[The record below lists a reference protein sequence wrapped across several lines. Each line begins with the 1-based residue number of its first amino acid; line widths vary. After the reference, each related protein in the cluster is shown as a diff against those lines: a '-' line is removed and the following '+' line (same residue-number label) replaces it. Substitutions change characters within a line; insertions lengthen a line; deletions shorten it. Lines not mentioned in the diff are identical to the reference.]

1 VDIILLFLAVA
12 GLVVFAA
19 SKLAVARYSGLAAF
33 VVFGLIWTVNSL
45 AVIVPPGH
53 AGVVFNRASGVE
65 KRVLPPGLNL
75 IIPIVEVVYPHDCRT
90 QNMSFTNEE
99 AVSSDQQ
106 VVHTNIT
113 VNFHPRISELSD
125 LYQEVGFDYSDKIVV
140 PVVREALKA
149 EIAKQAVDKLLA
161 NREEV
166 SQNIRAYVSKKLGER
181 HIDMEMISLTNIRFS
196 QEYQE
201 AVEAKQVALQQ
212 AEAKQNEWQKAKVE
226 AQITRTTADAEAY
239 RITAIQKALGAS
251 PDYIRLE
258 AVRKLNPNATV
269 VYVPHG
275 SSILMPG
282 TIPGEKPANK

>member
-1 VDIILLFLAVA
+1 LLFLAVA

-19 SKLAVARYSGLAAF
+19 SKLAAVRYSGLAAF
-33 VVFGLIWTVNSL
+33 VVFGLLWTINSL
-45 AVIVPPGH
+45 AVIVAPGH

-113 VNFHPRISELSD
+113 VNFHPRISELAD

-212 AEAKQNEWQKAKVE
+212 AEAKRNEWQKAKVE
-226 AQITRTTADAEAY
+226 ADITRTTADAEAY

-251 PDYIRLE
+251 PDYIKLE

-282 TIPGEKPANK
+282 LLPGEKPANK